1 VRRFALTGARAG
13 SRIAA
18 SRAAPATLAAT
29 FLTSIAG
36 ISTYQVLQLSYGGT
50 IAPDWALGA
59 WLGAGGFA
67 GSYLGAR
74 LQRHIPEASI
84 RRLLGLIAC
93 LIPLRYIQEGLQ
105 SAPTHHSVTV
115 AH

>member
-1 VRRFALTGARAG
+1 M
-13 SRIAA
+13 
-18 SRAAPATLAAT
+18 
-29 FLTSIAG
+29 
-36 ISTYQVLQLSYGGT
+36 LQLSYGGT
-50 IAPDWALGA
+50 IAPDWALGV

-74 LQRHIPEASI
+74 LQRRIPETSI

-93 LIPLRYIQEGLQ
+93 LIALRYIRETVQ
-105 SAPTHHSVTV
+105 SAPARHPVTV

>member
-1 VRRFALTGARAG
+1 MNRA
-13 SRIAA
+13 
-18 SRAAPATLAAT
+18 ATLAAT
-29 FLTSIAG
+29 FLTSIVG
-36 ISTYQVLQLSYGGT
+36 IGTYEVLQLSHGGA
-50 IAPDWALGA
+50 IAPDWALGV

-74 LQRHIPEASI
+74 LQRRIPEASI

-93 LIPLRYIQEGLQ
+93 LVALRYIQEGVQ
-105 SAPTHHSVTV
+105 PAPAPHRIAA